1 MDARPVL
8 FLDSGMGGLPYCYY
22 FHRRNPGEA
31 LVYTADR
38 ANFPY
43 GPKGRDELAAALTAL
58 TASLIEAF
66 RPKLAAL
73 VCNTASVSALGVLR
87 EIFPDLPFVGTVPA
101 VKPAVTGSVSRRIGV
116 LGTERTV
123 ADPCIRELA
132 ARYGADC
139 AVITLAAPELVEWVE
154 YRHAGAAE
162 EERRAVVE
170 PYADYFRSRGVD
182 ALVLGCTHFLFLLEE
197 FKLAAGSGLSVYD
210 SLEGVSRRIEAVLDE
225 KGLRAP
231 GAGSPGFS
239 AGSGAAG
246 EPARGNGPSKGGP
259 AGFLVVTGPSQAE
272 GVWRIRA
279 RQFGLTL
286 RAFGGPL

>member
-1 MDARPVL
+1 MDQRPVL
-8 FLDSGMGGLPYCYY
+8 FLDSGMGGLPYCRF
-22 FHRRNPGEA
+22 FHRRNPGEP

-43 GPKGRDELAAALTAL
+43 GPRDRDELAAALTSL
-58 TASLIEAF
+58 TASLLEVF

-87 EIFPDLPFVGTVPA
+87 AAFPGLPFVGTIPA

-123 ADPCIRELA
+123 ADPCTGELA

-139 AVITLAAPELVEWVE
+139 ELVTLAAPELVEWVE
-154 YRHAGAAE
+154 YRHSGAAAA
-162 EERRAVVE
+162 ERRGVVE
-170 PYADYFRSRGVD
+170 PYVDYFRSRGAD

-197 FKLAAGSGLSVYD
+197 FKAAAGSGIKVYD
-210 SLEGVSRRIEAVLDE
+210 SMEGVSRRIETVLDQG
-225 KGLRAP
+225 GLCARPGTGASPSCAP
-231 GAGSPGFS
+231 
-239 AGSGAAG
+239 
-246 EPARGNGPSKGGP
+246 E
-259 AGFLVVTGPSQAE
+259 GFLVVTGPAAE
-272 GVWRIRA
+272 DGVWRVRA
-279 RQFGLTL
+279 REFGLTL